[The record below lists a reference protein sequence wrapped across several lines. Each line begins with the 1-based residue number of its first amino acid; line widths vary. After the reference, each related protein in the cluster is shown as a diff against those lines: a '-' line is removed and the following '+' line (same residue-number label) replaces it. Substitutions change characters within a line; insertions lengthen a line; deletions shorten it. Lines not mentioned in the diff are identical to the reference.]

1 MAAKQPPLPTVGK
14 RQLARELQRGREA
27 AGLTLDQVASELD
40 WAKTKVHNYENGR
53 WTRGNLT
60 DLRALLGLYGITEP
74 KHRDSLENLMRD
86 AKKKGWWVAYGDA
99 FEGSLPAFEDE
110 AAQLSSYEPVFI
122 PGLLQTPVYAETLMR
137 AYAFLTPED
146 IERKVEARI
155 RRQEILTR
163 TTPPTLSFVIEEA
176 AVQRLIGM
184 PHVFA
189 PQIQHLIDVTEGSP
203 HISIQIM
210 PLRSGLHGALGS
222 SFVILDFDGD
232 FDLSIVHTETA
243 TRSGYL
249 ESKEEVALHRT
260 MFTQACG
267 NALSQ
272 EASSTLLRSLL
283 QQHNP

>member
-14 RQLARELQRGREA
+14 RQLARELRQGREK
-27 AGLTLDQVASELD
+27 AGMTLDQVAAELD

-60 DLRALLGLYGITEP
+60 DLRALLDLYGIKES
-74 KHRDSLENLMRD
+74 KRRESLENLMRD
-86 AKKKGWWVAYGDA
+86 AKKKGWWVSYGDA

-110 AAQLSSYEPVFI
+110 AAQISSYEPVFI
-122 PGLLQTPVYAETLMR
+122 PGLLQTQEYAVQLMR
-137 AYAFLTPED
+137 AYTFLTSVD
-146 IERKVEARI
+146 IERKVEARM
-155 RRQEILTR
+155 RRQEILNR
-163 TTPPTLSFVIEEA
+163 DNPPTLSCVIEEA
-176 AVQRLIGM
+176 AVQRLIGT
-184 PHVFA
+184 PRVFV
-189 PQIQHLIDVTEGSP
+189 PQVQHLVDVAEGSP
-203 HISIQIM
+203 HVSIQVM

-267 NALSQ
+267 IALPQ
-272 EASSTLLRSLL
+272 EESSALLRNLL
-283 QQHNP
+283 RQHS